1 MILREWPQLLNQPGP
16 EAKTGVARLLG
27 FVEIPQP
34 CDPPSSR
41 HLHLSRSPSTQ
52 LSASACDTC
61 AAANPMVG
69 GGTGDA
75 EVRQTWHRPGEFSP
89 GGGTGTVNY
98 KVTALQPVLCPW

>member
-69 GGTGDA
+69 GGALATQRY
-75 EVRQTWHRPGEFSP
+75 VRPG
-89 GGGTGTVNY
+89 
-98 KVTALQPVLCPW
+98 TARGSSRLGEGRAQLITK